1 MKKINILH
9 VVKSLDPITGGPAVS
24 GPSLCRELSYLD
36 CNIYLLTKSMGEHY
50 AVEDYGKSKLV
61 NKRFHISDLIT
72 MFQGVFPDL
81 SNIMKGIDIVHLH
94 EIWPIENA
102 IIGNYAKQK
111 GIKLIISPH
120 SSLLPNDINK
130 TFVKQ
135 IKKWLAWN
143 IYLRNSFQPL
153 NGVHA
158 TALNELASIKSIGF
172 KTNVALIPNGINPN
186 EFKELPDREVFKK
199 YFPDLY
205 GKKILLFFSRIE
217 PKKGLSL
224 LAHAWGKLAKKF
236 PEWHLLIVGPD
247 TDNHWAHIKVILE
260 SSCAKKQ
267 YTYSGFL
274 HGEAK
279 YAVLNAAQ
287 LFILPTYWENFGIVI
302 AEAMMAK
309 TPIITTTETPWEKI
323 VPKRCG
329 WIIKPD
335 CSALVS
341 VMEQALSLDKKI
353 LDDMGERGHEF
364 IKSEYRWEDVAK
376 KMREFYNYIMFGGV
390 RPDFVLSL
398 KGNKRVKLPFAKPI
412 KLL

>member
-1 MKKINILH
+1 
-9 VVKSLDPITGGPAVS
+9 
-24 GPSLCRELSYLD
+24 
-36 CNIYLLTKSMGEHY
+36 MGKQY
-50 AVEDYGKSKLV
+50 AVEDYGKSKLLI
-61 NKRFHISDLIT
+61 KRFHISDLIT
-72 MFQGVFPDL
+72 MFQRVSPDL
-81 SNIMKGIDIVHLH
+81 SNIMREIDIVHLH

-111 GIKLIISPH
+111 GIKLIISPR
-120 SSLLPNDINK
+120 SSLLPEDLNK

-143 IYLRNSFQPL
+143 IYVHNSIQML
-153 NGVHA
+153 NGVNL
-158 TALNELASIKSIGF
+158 TALNELTSIKSIGI
-172 KTNVALIPNGINPN
+172 KTKAALIPNGINLN

-205 GKKILLFFSRIE
+205 GKKILLFFSRID

-224 LAHAWGKLAKKF
+224 LAKAWRKLAEKF
-236 PEWHLLIVGPD
+236 SEWHLLIVGPD
-247 TDNHWAHIKVILE
+247 TNNHWAHIKAILE
-260 SSCAKKQ
+260 SSNAKKQ
-267 YTYSGFL
+267 YTYAGFL

-287 LFILPTYWENFGIVI
+287 LFVLPSYWENFGIVV

-309 TPIITTTETPWEKI
+309 TPIITTTETPWDMI
-323 VPKRCG
+323 VPKKCG

-335 CSALVS
+335 CNALIS

-353 LDDMGERGHEF
+353 LNDMGERGHAL
-364 IKSEYRWEDVAK
+364 IKSEYSWEDVAK
-376 KMREFYNYIMFGGV
+376 KMSEFYNYIMFGGV
-390 RPDFVLSL
+390 RPDFVFSL
-398 KGNKRVKLPFAKPI
+398 KGHKRVRLPFAKPI

>member
-1 MKKINILH
+1 MNKINILH
-9 VVKSLDPITGGPAVS
+9 VVQSLDPITGGPAICV
-24 GPSLCRELSYLD
+24 PSLCRELSYLD
-36 CNIYLLTKSMGEHY
+36 CNIYLLTKSMGKHY

-61 NKRFHISDLIT
+61 HKRFHISDLIT
-72 MFQGVFPDL
+72 MFQEVFPDL
-81 SNIMKGIDIVHLH
+81 SNSMCDIDIVHLH

-111 GIKLIISPH
+111 GIKLIVSPH

-143 IYLRNSFQPL
+143 IYLRNSFQTL
-153 NGVHA
+153 NGIHA
-158 TALNELASIKSIGF
+158 TALNELDSIKSIGF
-172 KTNVALIPNGINPN
+172 KTNVALISNGINPN
-186 EFKELPDREVFKK
+186 EFKDLPDREVFKK

-205 GKKILLFFSRIE
+205 GKKILLFFSRID

-224 LAHAWGKLAKKF
+224 LARAWVKLAKKF

-247 TDNHWAHIKVILE
+247 TNNHWAHIKVILE

-287 LFILPTYWENFGIVI
+287 LFILPTYWENFGLVV

-309 TPIITTTETPWEKI
+309 TPVITTTETPWEDI
-323 VPKRCG
+323 VTAGCG
-329 WIIKPD
+329 WIVKPNCEELITIMD
-335 CSALVS
+335 H
-341 VMEQALSLDKKI
+341 ALSLDENF
-353 LDDMGERGHEF
+353 LNDMGSRGHEF
-364 IKSEYRWEDVAK
+364 IKKNYNWKDVAQ
-376 KMREFYNYIMFGGV
+376 KMREFYNFILFGGV
-390 RPDFVLSL
+390 SPDYVHSL
-398 KGNKRVKLPFAKPI
+398 KGSEKIRLPFSKPI
-412 KLL
+412 KVL